1 LTTGKQKNITSKNKG
16 ERYTFAGEDAM
27 KPLSTNLSIFNKFD
41 FENPPVG
48 VKFLATK
55 PEGIEQ
61 LDKSISFCEML
72 KEAQLRNNPF
82 YFTREN
88 ETCFGK
94 ALLGMEDLPA
104 FALGGE
110 IGIKLEI
117 FEEPRANSHL
127 YQYISKLPGDTVNY
141 VVFSK
146 LDKLA
151 FKPDLL
157 IITANTSQ
165 AEIIFRAMSY
175 STGEIRESRTTG
187 VLGCSWLYI
196 YPYVSGKVNYTV
208 TGLAFGMKSKE
219 VFKEGWILISIP
231 YQWIPTITRNLQKMK
246 WVLPSYSEGREKFLI
261 REQENIE
268 ELKQVYEKLQK
279 GT

>member
-1 LTTGKQKNITSKNKG
+1 
-16 ERYTFAGEDAM
+16 M
-27 KPLSTNLSIFNKFD
+27 KPLSTDLSIFKKFK
-41 FENPPVG
+41 FEYPPVG
-48 VKFLATK
+48 VKFLPTR

-72 KEAQLRNNPF
+72 KEAQQRGTPF
-82 YFTREN
+82 YFAKEN

-110 IGIKLEI
+110 VGIRLEI
-117 FEEPRANSHL
+117 FQEPRANASL
-127 YQYISKLPGDTVNY
+127 YQHISLLPRETINY
-141 VVFSK
+141 VALST
-146 LDKLA
+146 LAKLA
-151 FKPDLL
+151 FEPDLL

-165 AEIIFRAMSY
+165 AEIVLRAMSY

-196 YPYVSGKVNYTV
+196 YPYRSGKVNYMV

-219 VFKEGWILISIP
+219 VFKEGLILISIP
-231 YQWIPTITRNLQKMK
+231 YQWIPTITKNLQEMK
-246 WVLPSYSEGREKFLI
+246 WSLPSYTEGREKFLI
-261 REQENIE
+261 RERDNIE
-268 ELKQVYEKLQK
+268 ELKQIYENLRKSV
-279 GT
+279 